1 MVIFSLYKISCF
13 FGGKVAKVL
22 KKSNDISFTTNV
34 LVTKEDGLFVAH
46 CLELD
51 IVAVG
56 ETFDD
61 AQREIV
67 SLICAQIDYAFTND
81 NLDNLFHPAPP
92 EAWQKFYKCNEQVE
106 RKYKIRHSMKN
117 RTNPEKIIPPW
128 LITKT
133 CEPPNTFF
141 YA

>member
-1 MVIFSLYKISCF
+1 MVE
-13 FGGKVAKVL
+13 VL
-22 KKSNDISFTTNV
+22 KKSNDISFTTNI
-34 LVTKEDGLFVAH
+34 LVKKEDGLYVAH

-51 IVAVG
+51 IVAVA
-56 ETFDD
+56 ETFDE

-81 NLDNLFHPAPP
+81 NLDNLFHPAPS
-92 EAWQKFYKCNEQVE
+92 EAWQEFYKCKEQVE
-106 RKYKIRHSMKN
+106 RKYEIRPLIKN
-117 RTNPEKIIPPW
+117 RTHSQKIIPPW

-133 CEPPNTFF
+133 CEPANTLL